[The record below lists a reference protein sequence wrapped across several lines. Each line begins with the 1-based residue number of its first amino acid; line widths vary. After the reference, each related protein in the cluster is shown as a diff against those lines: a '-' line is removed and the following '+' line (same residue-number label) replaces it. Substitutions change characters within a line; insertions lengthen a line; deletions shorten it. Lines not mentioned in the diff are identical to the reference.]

1 MRSGLVLASLAIATL
16 FSSVAEAQLPGGFG
30 GRPSFDTLLVAFDSD
45 ESGDLASSEVPDR
58 VWFRLSKADSDK
70 DGVVTRNEF
79 ESVGNP
85 N

>member
-1 MRSGLVLASLAIATL
+1 MKFVLVFASLALAA
-16 FSSVAEAQLPGGFG
+16 FFASAAEAQGPGGYG
-30 GRPSFDTLLVAFDSD
+30 GRPSFDTLLSAFDSD
-45 ESGDLASSEVPDR
+45 KSGDLASNEVPDR

-70 DGVVTRNEF
+70 NGVVTRKEF